1 MKSILSGLFLL
12 ASIAGSAQVFQLGL
26 RGGVNLFDIQVSDV
40 QDPNN
45 TIESIE
51 SGNRLL
57 GYHAGAYARIQLATF
72 FIQPEMLYTFQN
84 SEIKYTDNGGTE
96 KTLAIDYSR
105 FDVPV
110 IVGAKLGP
118 IRLGVGPVATFAI
131 SKPDDAFNQSL
142 TQATF
147 GYQAGIGI
155 DIGKLSIEA
164 RYEGPFSKIAESVQ
178 IEGETY
184 QADSRTNMLMLGIG
198 YRIL

>member
-12 ASIAGSAQVFQLGL
+12 ASIAGSAQVFQLGV
-26 RGGVNLFDIQVSDV
+26 RGGVNLFDIQVSEV

-45 TIESIE
+45 TLESIE
-51 SGNRLL
+51 SGDRKL
-57 GYHAGAYARIQLATF
+57 GYHAGLYGRIQLATF

-84 SEIKYTDNGGTE
+84 SEVKYTDNGGTE
-96 KTLAIDYSR
+96 KTLEVDYSR
-105 FDVPV
+105 FDIPV

-131 SKPDDAFNQSL
+131 NKPDDAFNQSL
-142 TQATF
+142 SEATF

-155 DIGKLSIEA
+155 DLGKLSIEA
-164 RYEGPFSKIAESVQ
+164 RYEGPFSKIADSIT

-184 QADSRTNMLMLGIG
+184 QADSRSNTLLIGLG
-198 YRIL
+198 YQLF